1 MLNKEEVQRI
11 AALARLE
18 LSEKE
23 LEKYRKELSSILD
36 YIEKLEEVSV
46 KGVEPTSH
54 PGGLKNIFR
63 EDEEKG
69 KDEER
74 ARGMI
79 ESAPGEKDGY
89 VKVKSILKRSK

>member
-18 LSEKE
+18 LGENE
-23 LEKYRKELSSILD
+23 LEKYQKELSSILG
-36 YIEKLEEVSV
+36 YVEKLGEVSV
-46 KGVEPTSH
+46 NGVEPTSH

-63 EDEEKG
+63 EDKESDKNE
-69 KDEER
+69 DVAER
-74 ARGMI
+74 MLN
-79 ESAPGEKDGY
+79 SAPDKKDGY